1 MSSGIP
7 MWENVLGG
15 LGFGLLL
22 TVSDL
27 PLVLSNNFYYL
38 LIQCSFSKSLCF
50 IIVVF
55 LFPTI
60 NVTLSI
66 MEMFNAC
73 LLSTVSV
80 DCSGRQC
87 V

>member
-15 LGFGLLL
+15 LGSGLLL

-27 PLVLSNNFYYL
+27 PLVLSNYLYYL
-38 LIQCSFSKSLCF
+38 LIQCSFSKSLFHYYC
-50 IIVVF
+50 F

-60 NVTLSI
+60 NVTLSV
-66 MEMFNAC
+66 MEMLNSC
-73 LLSTVSV
+73 LLSTVNV
-80 DCSGRQC
+80 DRSGSQ
-87 V
+87 